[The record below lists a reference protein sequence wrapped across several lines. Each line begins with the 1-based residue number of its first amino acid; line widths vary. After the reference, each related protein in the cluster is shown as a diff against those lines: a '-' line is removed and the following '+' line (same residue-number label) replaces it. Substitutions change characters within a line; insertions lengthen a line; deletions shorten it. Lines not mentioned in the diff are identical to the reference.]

1 MTKWLN
7 IPMLRS
13 LLAKFSMLAATMGAV
28 FWIGWSVPNTTG
40 QSQSHPVDP
49 PEAVVSASAV
59 QPAAPSP
66 VVNKNAS
73 SQPRKQE
80 TSSRSTAVSA
90 PVRPALPAA
99 GQAGEHRLDLNRA
112 TVEDLEQLPGLGPV
126 LAQRVVDHRTA
137 IGSFSSV
144 DDLLDVK
151 GIGRKK
157 MDRVRP
163 LVMVKASLQPD
174 RQATQTAQP
183 EKGKL

>member
-1 MTKWLN
+1 
-7 IPMLRS
+7 MLRS
-13 LLAKFSMLAATMGAV
+13 LLVKLAMLAVTMGAV

-40 QSQSHPVDP
+40 QSQPQPVDP
-49 PEAVVSASAV
+49 PEAVVSAQAI

-66 VVNKNAS
+66 VVNKKTS

-80 TSSRSTAVSA
+80 PSSRPPSVSA
-90 PVRPALPAA
+90 PVQPALPTAR
-99 GQAGEHRLDLNRA
+99 QVDEHRLDLNRA
-112 TVEDLEQLPGLGPV
+112 TVEELERLPGLGPV
-126 LAQRVVDHRTA
+126 LAQRVVDRRTA

-157 MDRVRP
+157 MDRVRSF
-163 LVMVKASLQPD
+163 VMAKARLQPG
-174 RQATQTAQP
+174 RQAAQTAQP